1 MEQPVSVWEALV
13 RSLQSG
19 RSSTRLSGGPG
30 GDLERATSRGS
41 PFHLSRYLAECL
53 SAWVRNQVI
62 CRYVLPCPIFYPFSR
77 PPSPS
82 VYFPTD
88 CHPRGSR
95 NGTPRYVPR
104 KEVFPVNTHTY
115 ERTCTRT
122 HMLVILL
129 HVISYS
135 FHPSRID
142 ITYSTTSTLKPL
154 STLSL
159 SRSLDETSESETP
172 RQWRVGNV
180 ALIYRLLLY
189 RAIDM

>member
-104 KEVFPVNTHTY
+104 REKKSFPLTHTHMSAHVHAHTCSSSSFMWY
-115 ERTCTRT
+115 PTAFILRESILRTA
-122 HMLVILL
+122 
-129 HVISYS
+129 
-135 FHPSRID
+135 P
-142 ITYSTTSTLKPL
+142 
-154 STLSL
+154 
-159 SRSLDETSESETP
+159 
-172 RQWRVGNV
+172 
-180 ALIYRLLLY
+180 RLL
-189 RAIDM
+189 